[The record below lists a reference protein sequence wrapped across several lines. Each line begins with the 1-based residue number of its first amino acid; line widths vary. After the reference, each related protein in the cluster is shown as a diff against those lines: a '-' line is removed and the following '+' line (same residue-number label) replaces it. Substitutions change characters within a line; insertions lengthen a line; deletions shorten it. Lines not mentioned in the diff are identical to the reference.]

1 MICINCK
8 NEIMDGAAFCPYCG
22 EKVTQAVQQDSGP
35 ETPVYQADVKRAL
48 RPAGKLLVY
57 RDRTEFVTSSV
68 QKAVFDYTGLVAV
81 KKGRLDSI
89 DFITEDG
96 HTETCPADR
105 KCVHEAFLYIEQA
118 VRPYLARR
126 KERLLSEG
134 VRYSFPSSQGLLND
148 GVLNLSCGQ
157 AEFRAKSGKNEVISY
172 EDIKSVSAP
181 GGTLDFAL
189 FGGIVKSFAV
199 SKELRNEALTFVTES
214 VAPYLARR
222 KEALLSQGI
231 YFSSDSSDGGTVDIL
246 ADRVEYKNRE
256 GQTVFTVFFETVRA
270 AGLSGVNLELALVD
284 GTTKLF
290 LIDGAIAREVLA
302 FVNNAI
308 EPYVS
313 ARTVGFDDAFGTD
326 EQLEFN
332 DQRGV
337 FHILR
342 QNGREITDEWPTD
355 ALIRCEWTEN
365 TELNTLGSMVS
376 GGISL
381 FKSAAKAA
389 GSQTAVETEER
400 ISSAGVVLTLR
411 GESDVLTQ
419 NVWFGIFPMGMSRS
433 NKKFP
438 QYLADWTDLSDY
450 LSIHC
455 PECELIEPVL
465 PAIPEEELPVPEAA
479 LPAPETALPIPELAF
494 TIPGFLPE
502 RTEGTPSQPENTVLT
517 TAEASGNLSL
527 QQDDLGIAKYIEGIS
542 RFIGNCTTPMT
553 IAFQGNRV
561 IGGNSMLKML
571 FDRLRTSYGDN
582 LLWLNARQLPQGS
595 SVEEQTVLI
604 GKKLLGLLASE
615 NGSAK
620 QTEALLTNLAAFVSG
635 TIAGDSAIG
644 KDVVGGFLN
653 RNSADSLEDLVK
665 AFSKQLEERGE
676 KVVLFVDGLNQL
688 PSRRAVEL
696 LDAARDF
703 FGCRGCVF
711 IIAADYA
718 DILNG
723 ARELYGESKAKSFF
737 DGLFQMTFRF
747 SASGYDMQNHIKNK
761 IENLGIQAEDEDEPE
776 LYASLIQ
783 CSVGKD
789 AEAIDRLFVS
799 FRLLQD
805 LTGEDVYANRYKR
818 LALFALLCMQT
829 RFRDAYDYAMDRKDD
844 VTPEFL
850 TGLCGESSQPWN
862 PEQTE
867 EEMAAYRDF
876 GRVFSQIVNLDNDR
890 SISET
895 ECRAFAD
902 VLELSGVTSR

>member
-1 MICINCK
+1 MVCMNCK
-8 NEIMDGAAFCPYCG
+8 NEIIEGAAFCPFCG
-22 EKVTQAVQQDSGP
+22 EKIARQDSGP
-35 ETPVYQADVKRAL
+35 ETPIYQADVKRAL
-48 RPAGKLLVY
+48 RPSGKLFVY

-68 QKAVFDYTGLVAV
+68 QKAVFNYAGLVSV

-118 VRPYLARR
+118 VRPYLASRQ
-126 KERLLSEG
+126 ERLLSEG

-148 GVLNLSCGQ
+148 GVLNLSCNQ
-157 AEFRAKSGKNEVISY
+157 AEFRAKSGKNEMISY
-172 EDIKSVSAP
+172 ENVKSVSASA
-181 GGTLDFAL
+181 GTLDFTL
-189 FGGIVKSFAV
+189 FGNTVKSFAV
-199 SKELRNEALTFVTES
+199 SKELRNEVLTFVTES

-246 ADRVEYKNRE
+246 ADRVEYKNRG

-290 LIDGAIAREVLA
+290 LIDEAIAREVLA

-313 ARTVGFDDAFGTD
+313 ARTVGFDIAFGTD
-326 EQLEFN
+326 ERIEFN

-342 QNGREITDEWPTD
+342 QNGCEITDEWPTD
-355 ALIRCEWTEN
+355 TLIRCAWTEN
-365 TELNTLGSMVS
+365 TELTTLGSMVS
-376 GGISL
+376 GGITL

-389 GSQTAVETEER
+389 GRQTAAEAEER

-411 GESDVLTQ
+411 GETDVLTQ
-419 NVWFGIFPMGMSRS
+419 NVWFGIFPMGMNRS

-450 LSIHC
+450 LGSHC
-455 PECELIEPVL
+455 PECELIAPVP
-465 PAIPEEELPVPEAA
+465 PAIPEAEVPVPESALPVPELA
-479 LPAPETALPIPELAF
+479 LSSPETEILS
-494 TIPGFLPE
+494 E
-502 RTEGTPSQPENTVLT
+502 RTEETL
-517 TAEASGNLSL
+517 ASF

-542 RFIGNCTTPMT
+542 RFISNCTTPMT

-561 IGGNSMLKML
+561 SGGNSMLKML
-571 FDRLRTSYGDN
+571 FDRLRTSYGNN
-582 LLWLNARQLPQGS
+582 LLWLNARQLPQGG
-595 SVEEQTVLI
+595 SVEDQTVLI
-604 GKKLLGLLASE
+604 GKKLLSLLANE

-635 TIAGDSAIG
+635 TVAGDSSIG

-653 RNSADSLEDLVK
+653 RNSADSPEELVK
-665 AFSKQLEERGE
+665 CFSKQLEERGE

-718 DILNG
+718 DILSG

-737 DGLFQMTFRF
+737 DQLFQMTFRF
-747 SASGYDMQNHIKNK
+747 SASGYDMQNYINNK
-761 IENLGIQAEDEDEPE
+761 IENLGIRTEDEEEPE
-776 LYASLIQ
+776 LYAALIQ

-789 AEAIDRLFVS
+789 TEAIDRLFVS
-799 FRLLQD
+799 FQLLQD
-805 LTGEDVYANRYKR
+805 LTGEDVYASRYKR

-829 RFRDAYDYAMDRKDD
+829 RFRNAYDYAMDRKDN

-850 TGLCGESSQPWN
+850 TGLCGESAQPWN